1 MPAGNRTASSIS
13 QSETTPVPG
22 QFLVSHWSVRGQSV
36 VSALSLR
43 GQSLA
48 SPWSVSGQSLVSPW
62 SVTGRSVASAWSV
75 SGQSLVSLLS
85 DPGHSLVGPW
95 SLRGQSL
102 VSVRRRQA
110 RPVIACSDRAMSR
123 QSSRS
128 RDSRTQIRHQ
138 VAICGLLLPSLTGSR
153 QNTVPFFT
161 ELSYKRSIVIK
172 RVSGFGQ

>member
-48 SPWSVSGQSLVSPW
+48 SPWSVSGQSLV
-62 SVTGRSVASAWSV
+62 
-75 SGQSLVSLLS
+75 
-85 DPGHSLVGPW
+85 GPW

-128 RDSRTQIRHQ
+128 RDSPAHERRSATRSRFHHQFHVADEGRRVVAPPCPRSTARLQRSPIGRVESFRSWSTHLFRGRPGGRRH
-138 VAICGLLLPSLTGSR
+138 VRSGGR
-153 QNTVPFFT
+153 
-161 ELSYKRSIVIK
+161 LSDTLMWS
-172 RVSGFGQ
+172 

>member
-22 QFLVSHWSVRGQSV
+22 QFLVSPWSVRGQSV

-43 GQSLA
+43 GQCVVSLW
-48 SPWSVSGQSLVSPW
+48 PVPGQSLVRPW
-62 SVTGRSVASAWSV
+62 SV
-75 SGQSLVSLLS
+75 
-85 DPGHSLVGPW
+85 PGHSLVGPW

-138 VAICGLLLPSLTGSR
+138 VAICGLILPSLTGSC
-153 QNTVPFFT
+153 QNTVPFFS
-161 ELSYKRSIVIK
+161 ELIV
-172 RVSGFGQ
+172 

>member
-1 MPAGNRTASSIS
+1 MKVCKCDFLAAKMPAGNRTASSIS
-13 QSETTPVPG
+13 QCETTPVPG

-62 SVTGRSVASAWSV
+62 SVRGQCVVTTWSV
-75 SGQSLVSLLS
+75 
-85 DPGHSLVGPW
+85 P
-95 SLRGQSL
+95 GQSL

-128 RDSRTQIRHQ
+128 RDSPAHER
-138 VAICGLLLPSLTGSR
+138 
-153 QNTVPFFT
+153 
-161 ELSYKRSIVIK
+161 RSAT
-172 RVSGFGQ
+172 RSQFAD